1 MDKIIGALTQDNDDN
16 RPNASS
22 LGSGNKGP
30 GGALGPLAGNILGL
44 LDNDDDKQRAAEEA
58 SRRAGDSGNS
68 DLFKTILGSLSSDKD
83 KVAREDIDEEDAVKT
98 HKKFFGNEGDNEQ
111 ADSRSLGSAA
121 AMQALKLFSSGNEPQ
136 KSSSESAFLA
146 LAMSE
151 ASKLFDQQ
159 ASQGKVASGASKES
173 AVQQAGEMALK
184 MYLKSQ
190 VSGGS
195 GASSGGS
202 SGGAGDLMNLAS
214 KFLK

>member
-1 MDKIIGALTQDNDDN
+1 
-16 RPNASS
+16 
-22 LGSGNKGP
+22 
-30 GGALGPLAGNILGL
+30 
-44 LDNDDDKQRAAEEA
+44 
-58 SRRAGDSGNS
+58 
-68 DLFKTILGSLSSDKD
+68 
-83 KVAREDIDEEDAVKT
+83 
-98 HKKFFGNEGDNEQ
+98 
-111 ADSRSLGSAA
+111 
-121 AMQALKLFSSGNEPQ
+121 MQALKLFSSGNEPQ

-151 ASKLFDQQ
+151 ASKVERPLFPRLSLWKRFEVPDVNANLENHAQLFDQQ

-202 SGGAGDLMNLAS
+202 SGGAGDLLGLAS